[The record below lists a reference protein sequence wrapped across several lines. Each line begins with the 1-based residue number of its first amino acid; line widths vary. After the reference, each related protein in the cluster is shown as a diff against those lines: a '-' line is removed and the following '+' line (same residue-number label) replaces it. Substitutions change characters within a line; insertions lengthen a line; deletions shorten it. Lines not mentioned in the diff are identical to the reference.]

1 MEFESFFDTLLKT
14 YNVKIITDLAEKLN
28 LNRSTVAGWKNRETY
43 APILEHLLLN
53 DLETLKSI
61 LGFNQTNNLQ
71 NSEFKSSI
79 AVNNGGNTNINSK
92 SDEIE
97 CDDFTKSIFK
107 ELCKIYKNDK
117 NELNSILF
125 KLIQNAKSN

>member
-1 MEFESFFDTLLKT
+1 MLTKEAFNALLKT
-14 YNVKIITDLAEKLN
+14 YNVKTITDLAEKLN

-53 DLETLKSI
+53 DSETLKSI

-92 SDEIE
+92 SDEME

>member
-1 MEFESFFDTLLKT
+1 MEFESFFNALLKT
-14 YNVKIITDLAEKLN
+14 YNVKTITDLAEKLN

-53 DLETLKSI
+53 DSETLKSI

-92 SDEIE
+92 SDEME

-117 NELNSILF
+117 NELISILF

>member
-1 MEFESFFDTLLKT
+1 MEFESFFNALLKT
-14 YNVKIITDLAEKLN
+14 YNVKTITDLAEKLN

-53 DLETLKSI
+53 DSETLKSI

-92 SDEIE
+92 SDEME
-97 CDDFTKSIFK
+97 CDDFTKTIFK

-117 NELNSILF
+117 NELDSILF

>member
-1 MEFESFFDTLLKT
+1 M
-14 YNVKIITDLAEKLN
+14 
-28 LNRSTVAGWKNRETY
+28 
-43 APILEHLLLN
+43 EHLLLN
-53 DLETLKSI
+53 DSETLKSI

-92 SDEIE
+92 SDEME
-97 CDDFTKSIFK
+97 CDDFTKTIFK

>member
-1 MEFESFFDTLLKT
+1 MEFESFFNALLKT
-14 YNVKIITDLAEKLN
+14 YNVKTITDLAVKLN

-53 DLETLKSI
+53 DSETLKSI

-92 SDEIE
+92 SDEME

>member
-14 YNVKIITDLAEKLN
+14 YNVKTITDLAEKLN

>member
-1 MEFESFFDTLLKT
+1 MEFESFFNALLKT
-14 YNVKIITDLAEKLN
+14 YNVKTITDLAEKLN

-53 DLETLKSI
+53 DSETLKSI

-92 SDEIE
+92 SDEME

-107 ELCKIYKNDK
+107 ELCKI
-117 NELNSILF
+117 
-125 KLIQNAKSN
+125 

>member
-1 MEFESFFDTLLKT
+1 MEFESFFNALLKT
-14 YNVKIITDLAEKLN
+14 YNVKTITDLAEKLN

-53 DLETLKSI
+53 DSETLKSI

-92 SDEIE
+92 SDEME

>member
-14 YNVKIITDLAEKLN
+14 YNVKTITDLAEKLN

-92 SDEIE
+92 SDEME